1 MNAWHNDKLLNG
13 IANGLFV
20 VAGLLAGYFAVHFA
34 AHWPGLPL
42 RVVQVENAVRH
53 VTAGQVAEQ
62 LDGRVSG
69 NFFGADLAEVRA
81 ALEALPW
88 VRRVEVRRAWPDR
101 IVVRIEEHVAFARWT
116 DHRLVN
122 TFGELFTGSA
132 DADARLPLLGGP
144 PGSER
149 EVAERYRVFS
159 ELLAPIGAD
168 PRSVVLS
175 PRQAWQIGVKLP
187 DRPALTLDL
196 GRDQPKQ
203 PVNERLARFVA
214 VYPTTVGK
222 LASHIDYVDLRY
234 PNGFALRVPDLR
246 DDAPEPRG
254 KRTQPSA
261 RPT

>member
-1 MNAWHNDKLLNG
+1 
-13 IANGLFV
+13 
-20 VAGLLAGYFAVHFA
+20 
-34 AHWPGLPL
+34 
-42 RVVQVENAVRH
+42 VR
-53 VTAGQVAEQ
+53 
-62 LDGRVSG
+62 G

-101 IVVRIEEHVAFARWT
+101 IAVRIEEHVAFARWP
-116 DHRLVN
+116 DDRLVN

-132 DADARLPLLGGP
+132 LPELPLLGGP

-149 EVAERYRVFS
+149 EVTERYRLFRA
-159 ELLAPIGAD
+159 LLAPIGGD
-168 PRSVVLS
+168 PRSVLLS
-175 PRQAWQIGVKLP
+175 PRQAWQVRVTLP

-246 DDAPEPRG
+246 DDASEPRR
-254 KRTQPSA
+254 KRT
-261 RPT
+261 